1 MNKKVVKRRIQKE
14 IVKNVMSNMCLT
26 KLEKS
31 VFITNTNK
39 IVLLDKCV
47 LIVIEN
53 CNINVARLKK
63 NYQFL
68 ISMVLQN

>member
-1 MNKKVVKRRIQKE
+1 
-14 IVKNVMSNMCLT
+14 MSNMCLT

-31 VFITNTNK
+31 VFITSTNK

-53 CNINVARLKK
+53 CNINVAKLKK

-68 ISMVLQN
+68 ISMVSQN